1 MNSHGVNDHSHLRH
15 KTVHGW
21 MRMGVHDQMRMTVHG
36 RCESSFTMH
45 ANTQLNISLSE
56 TIILPQFGCI
66 FLIYSSTLTIN
77 LSIDKLTE
85 DDC

>member
-1 MNSHGVNDHSHLRH
+1 MNSHGVNAHSHLRH

-45 ANTQLNISLSE
+45 ANTQLMPLCAQRMRKE
-56 TIILPQFGCI
+56 HQ
-66 FLIYSSTLTIN
+66 
-77 LSIDKLTE
+77 
-85 DDC
+85 